1 MWWMTTALAAF
12 LFQAPADLQQEAIKA
27 IEAERYAD
35 AVSNLQKA
43 TAANPKSAH
52 AHYYL
57 GYALSM
63 MRRDDEAIAAYRKAI
78 ELQPDLNPARLN
90 LGLVLMRQ
98 KKPAEAVAVLEPAV
112 KANPK
117 EYAPVLALAE
127 ATLDAGNAAGAEPH
141 YRAALELNPK
151 SAAAASGLGRALAKQ
166 GRLADADPMYRKAA
180 ELDPAHKEALLELAA
195 QYENAKQPKEAIAL
209 YEKFTD
215 NPIARERVGELLL
228 ESGDAEGAIPH
239 LEAAVAAS
247 ATSANRYAL
256 ATAYVTQKEYGK
268 AEALFTDALKAEPN
282 DVQLRM
288 NYARVLRE
296 QKKYE
301 PAAQEFFRVTKLKPE
316 SVEAWSDLAGML
328 ILLEQDQ
335 QALAALEKVKSLGG
349 EKTAHHYFRA
359 IILDRNKAVQP
370 ALESYEKFLALSEG
384 KNPDEE
390 FKARQRVRILKKEL
404 SKK

>member
-1 MWWMTTALAAF
+1 ML
-12 LFQAPADLQQEAIKA
+12 
-27 IEAERYAD
+27 
-35 AVSNLQKA
+35 
-43 TAANPKSAH
+43 
-52 AHYYL
+52 
-57 GYALSM
+57 
-63 MRRDDEAIAAYRKAI
+63 RRDDEAVTAYRKAV

-98 KKPAEAVAVLEPAV
+98 KKPAEAVAALEPVV
-112 KANPK
+112 KSNPK

-127 ATLDAGNAAGAEPH
+127 ATFEAGNPAAAEPH
-141 YRAALELNPK
+141 YRTALELNPK
-151 SAAAASGLGRALAKQ
+151 SATAASGLGRVLAKQ

-180 ELDPAHKEALLELAA
+180 ELDPSHKEALLELAA
-195 QYENAKQPKEAIAL
+195 LYDNAKQVKEAIAL

-215 NPIARERVGELLL
+215 NPIARERLGELLL
-228 ESGDAEGAIPH
+228 ESGDAAGAIPH

-247 ATSANRYAL
+247 ATPANRYAL

-268 AEALFTDALKAEPN
+268 AEALFTEALKAEPEN
-282 DVQLRM
+282 LQLRM

-301 PAAQEFFRVTKLKPE
+301 PAAQEFFRVTKAKPDFAD
-316 SVEAWSDLAGML
+316 AWSDLAGML

-335 QALAALEKVKSLGG
+335 TALAALDKVRSLGA
-349 EKTAHHYFRA
+349 EKAAHHYFRA
-359 IILDRNKAVQP
+359 IILDRNKAAQP

-390 FKARQRVRILKKEL
+390 FKARQRVRILKKEV
-404 SKK
+404 SKR